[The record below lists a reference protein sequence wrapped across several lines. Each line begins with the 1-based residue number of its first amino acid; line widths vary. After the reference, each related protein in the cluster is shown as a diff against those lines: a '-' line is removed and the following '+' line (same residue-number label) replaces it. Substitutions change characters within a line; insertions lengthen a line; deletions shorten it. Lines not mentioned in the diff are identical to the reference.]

1 MAHKGTLLK
10 QIVYATAGLSNVT
23 SYVTSTM
30 GTSAA
35 TGDQVI
41 TDVGLLLVMPTAS
54 NVSVQLQDPANTW
67 TAIVAA
73 STTNAVLIPSDGVNM
88 RFHSADTSTTRTANY
103 FVIG

>member
-1 MAHKGTLLK
+1 MAKGSILTK
-10 QIVYATAGLSNVT
+10 IIYATTNLSNQA
-23 SYVTSTM
+23 SYVTVTM

-41 TDVGLLLVMPTAS
+41 ADVGLLLVMPTAT
-54 NVSVQLQDPANTW
+54 NVSVQVQNAGSW

-73 STTNAVLIPSDGVNM
+73 STTNAVLIPSDGLNM

-103 FVIG
+103 FVVQ